1 MHKSVRNLSEG
12 RGAADSS
19 ITDTNTKSSE
29 KEAGI
34 VEKYQES
41 KNSKNTNMHRS
52 SSATYLER
60 EDNSKSPI
68 SNNKSAVATTGD
80 KAANGKVSN
89 INGNIIHLTVNNYLA
104 PVNNLSNATQNS
116 GPVEAKDSSA
126 KPPIDAQAQG
136 SRTALQKYNSAI
148 EAKKDDVYSS
158 SKGLS
163 GDSSASNLNANQT
176 VEKSKQIC
184 LEAVIY
190 IY

>member
-19 ITDTNTKSSE
+19 INDATKISE
-29 KEAGI
+29 KDAGT

-60 EDNSKSPI
+60 EENSKSPI
-68 SNNKSAVATTGD
+68 SNNKSAIATTGD

-116 GPVEAKDSSA
+116 GSAEGKDPST
-126 KPPIDAQAQG
+126 KPPIGAQTQG

-148 EAKKDDVYSS
+148 EAKKEDGIYSS

-163 GDSSASNLNANQT
+163 GDSSTSNLSANQT

-184 LEAVIY
+184 LEAIIY
-190 IY
+190 IT